1 MARRLSFL
9 SNPVGSRARHRM
21 RARSGALAA
30 GGLLLS
36 LAAFVNPVHA
46 TYPGENGAIVF
57 ELIEQNVLGI
67 ARATW
72 GNPQFKY
79 LGDGYSPRVA
89 PNGRQIAFLR
99 GAYQQPGD
107 VYVMD
112 IDGSNVVQLTTD
124 KANVAV
130 SWKPDG
136 TQLAYVR
143 APYRG
148 APADLWTMN
157 PDGSGKSRVREI
169 SSTGIAYTT
178 LEWSLGPTT
187 FAYENSGGGL
197 YVADTFTP
205 GSRRL
210 DPSDY
215 SGWAPSWVPDGK
227 TIIYGRISADGSAV
241 DMAAIQSDGSNIRL
255 IPPLGTGG
263 TRKAVSPDG
272 KSIVGWDAMGV
283 MAIRDLGGNLLY
295 SWNRYV
301 VQSDWGRMPKNCYQS
316 NSTGAGKVLADDVN
330 FYATQCVMVFT
341 DPGVLQRTG
350 IHAHAL
356 AIGPDQRL
364 YHRMLKADSSGGLLT
379 WTPFTVVPG
388 VGGSAGGILVRKV
401 ALVSALDGSL
411 QVVAINSLDNRLYQ
425 TMRKPAGDWGQFMK
439 LDGFAGAPTFQA
451 RDVAI
456 SLIAQ
461 TPNDYGNLQV
471 IASDVNQGSVY
482 YGVQFP
488 NRSWQPF
495 DVIPGAQGMNAHALA
510 IAAGPSDLS
519 TGALGGTNILAVT
532 TQPDGSQGA
541 IRRILRDVN
550 SNWGAWMTVSLPPST
565 QISKESDVAIGWST
579 VPGAPV
585 RMMYTD
591 SSGRAIFQ
599 KRESPQYAASWQSQ
613 ASSTTFIAD
622 QARAVSLSPGIGNGD
637 DLSSLV
643 TRDFPQ

>member
-1 MARRLSFL
+1 MTRRLFFL
-9 SNPVGSRARHRM
+9 SNPVGSHERNHIRRGSCASV
-21 RARSGALAA
+21 AV
-30 GGLLLS
+30 GLLLS
-36 LAAFVNPVHA
+36 LVAFVNPVHA

-57 ELIEQNVLGI
+57 EVTEPNAFGI

-72 GNPQFKY
+72 GNPQIKY
-79 LGDGYSPRVA
+79 LGDGFSPRVA
-89 PNGRQIAFLR
+89 PNGRQIAFLK
-99 GAYQQPGD
+99 GGYQQPAD

-112 IDGSNVVQLTTD
+112 IDGSNVVQLTND
-124 KANVAV
+124 MANVAV
-130 SWKPDG
+130 SWTPDG
-136 TQLAYVR
+136 AKLAYAR
-143 APYRG
+143 EPNRDS
-148 APADLWTMN
+148 PADLWTMN
-157 PDGSGKSRVREI
+157 PDGSGKTRVREI
-169 SSTGIAYTT
+169 SGTGIAYTT
-178 LEWSLGPTT
+178 LEWSLGSTT

-210 DPSDY
+210 DPSNY

-227 TIIYGRISADGSAV
+227 TIIYGRLSADGSAV
-241 DMAAIQSDGSNIRL
+241 NTAAIQSDGFNIRL
-255 IPPLGTGG
+255 IPPPGTGG
-263 TRKAVSPDG
+263 VRKAISPDG
-272 KSIVGWDAMGV
+272 VSIVGWDAANV
-283 MAIRDLGGNLLY
+283 MAIRDLGGKLLY
-295 SWNRYV
+295 SWNRSV
-301 VQSDWGRMPKNCYQS
+301 AQADWGRVPKNCYQS
-316 NSTGAGKVLADDVN
+316 EPTGAGKILADDLN
-330 FYATQCVMVFT
+330 FYATQCAMVFT
-341 DPGVLQRTG
+341 DPGVLQSTG
-350 IHAHAL
+350 IRAHAL

-364 YHRMLKADSSGGLLT
+364 YHRMLKAGSSGGLLT
-379 WTPFTVVPG
+379 WTPFAVVPG
-388 VGGSAGGILVRKV
+388 VGGSAGGILARKV

-411 QVVAINSLDNRLYQ
+411 QVVVINRLDNRLYQ
-425 TMRKPAGDWGQFMK
+425 AMRKSSGDWAPFLK
-439 LDGFAGAPTFQA
+439 LDGFVGAPTFQA

-461 TPNDYGNLQV
+461 TPSSYGNLQV
-471 IASDVNQGSVY
+471 IASDANQGNVY

-495 DVIPGAQGMNAHALA
+495 EVIPGAQGMNAHALA

-550 SNWGAWMTVSLPPST
+550 SKWGTWLTVSLPPST
-565 QISKESDVAIGWST
+565 QISRSSDVAIGWST

-591 SSGRAIFQ
+591 SAGRAIFQ
-599 KRESPQYAASWQSQ
+599 TRESPQYAASWQSQ
-613 ASSTTFIAD
+613 ASSTILIAD
-622 QARAVSLSPGIGNGD
+622 QARAVSLSPGISKGD